1 MNARYGCVLLP
12 RAGPYVSENR
22 NLLNKIICLF
32 WQTNIP
38 LSGSHLD
45 EAVSSA
51 CQFQLL
57 VNRLQLEAEES
68 KLISSLTLD
77 VVPPLGPHDLHRPC
91 VILYLVHGRLPI
103 HFFL

>member
-1 MNARYGCVLLP
+1 MAVFSSHVLDPTCLKTGTWRP
-12 RAGPYVSENR
+12 QN
-22 NLLNKIICLF
+22 LNKIICLF